1 MTFTEAIGSQAEY
14 IEYKYALPKFYPC
27 PECGKKGKRQWV
39 EERRVKH
46 IGPIHC
52 QSFIVA
58 KVGVY
63 KARCGCCKYFQ
74 APIPGVP
81 YKGHYSYA
89 VRNAVANA
97 VIRDRMPY
105 ELVQDKMA
113 EDHFLELSIGYVHYC
128 FLWAHEQIDKKEHW
142 QFVKANFSG
151 LLCID
156 EVHDSGYTLLFA
168 TDPLND
174 FTVYFKIVEENNQV
188 NMDAFLQALKDRG
201 LEVLVA
207 ITDGSP
213 LYKDSL
219 RQWWKDIAHQ
229 LCIFHVVKEVNKLI
243 LDGARAIK
251 NALKRQGNKG
261 RKRRPGRPTKR
272 AQQQRQAKKEMTKKA
287 QATFIW
293 DHLYLIVK
301 KQENLTEQDHQDLAM
316 MFEIAPQLKLLRQF
330 NHQFYR
336 LFEEGITKQQARYRH
351 TQMINNRDYLD
362 NPFLAKALKKLKKEK
377 FEKMITFL
385 GWENVE
391 RTNNHVERNN
401 RGFRMMQKT
410 RYKRRKKHTIEKA
423 LELDLYQR
431 MLKHPLY
438 KPKPDI
444 RPIRI
449 PASGN
454 TTEKMAA

>member
-1 MTFTEAIGSQAEY
+1 MIF
-14 IEYKYALPKFYPC
+14 
-27 PECGKKGKRQWV
+27 R
-39 EERRVKH
+39 H
-46 IGPIHC
+46 
-52 QSFIVA
+52 
-58 KVGVY
+58 
-63 KARCGCCKYFQ
+63 
-74 APIPGVP
+74 
-81 YKGHYSYA
+81 
-89 VRNAVANA
+89 
-97 VIRDRMPY
+97 
-105 ELVQDKMA
+105 LV
-113 EDHFLELSIGYVHYC
+113 
-128 FLWAHEQIDKKEHW
+128 
-142 QFVKANFSG
+142 
-151 LLCID
+151 
-156 EVHDSGYTLLFA
+156 
-168 TDPLND
+168 
-174 FTVYFKIVEENNQV
+174 
-188 NMDAFLQALKDRG
+188 
-201 LEVLVA
+201 
-207 ITDGSP
+207 
-213 LYKDSL
+213 
-219 RQWWKDIAHQ
+219 
-229 LCIFHVVKEVNKLI
+229 
-243 LDGARAIK
+243 LD
-251 NALKRQGNKG
+251 Q
-261 RKRRPGRPTKR
+261 
-272 AQQQRQAKKEMTKKA
+272 
-287 QATFIW
+287 
-293 DHLYLIVK
+293 LYLIVK